1 MPSVR
6 FGNHRISLPGSRL
19 GRIVL
24 GVALMMGGFLWF
36 LPVLGLWMLPL
47 GLVVLSVDFPF
58 VRRWRRQ
65 QTEDTFLLVTPT
77 RSVQVDTMPIWYALM
92 RMATLLGKERSGAG
106 VGIGLLRCSKP

>member
-65 QTEDTFLLVTPT
+65 QTVNFGRRWGPTLSRWRDALGRRWPKLFGRGEGGTTP
-77 RSVQVDTMPIWYALM
+77 
-92 RMATLLGKERSGAG
+92 
-106 VGIGLLRCSKP
+106 